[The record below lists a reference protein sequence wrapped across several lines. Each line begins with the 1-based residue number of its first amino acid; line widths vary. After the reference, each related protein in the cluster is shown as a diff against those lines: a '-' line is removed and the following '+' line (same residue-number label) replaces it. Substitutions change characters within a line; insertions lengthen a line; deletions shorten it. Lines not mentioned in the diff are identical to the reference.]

1 LKENY
6 FEKSFLIDAHLIS
19 QNRSF
24 SLRSLIDSDSI
35 VYMIIHSNLVDKVC
49 KKLKIQFISL
59 AKEKLIRD
67 YDGKI
72 SKKIITHKILFNLII
87 ESHKKLTVSMLIA
100 DIDHHEVILSKLWMN
115 KNEILL
121 NMQNDVIVFSNQL
134 NTSISI
140 FSISLNSKHSS
151 WSQSTSSSSITQTK
165 ISMMFKR
172 LIRKESFSIRSI
184 DAASFKT
191 LLNHSK
197 KNKIEVFA
205 LFMMNI
211 NREIAYNTQCDLNA
225 LNVSSI
231 DETTQNLKDIKA
243 KLSSKYHEFLDVFDR
258 AQSNKL
264 FPHRFYDHKIE
275 LISDSTSSRCR
286 VYQMFSVKLLKV
298 KKYLNENLSKKFI
311 TSSQT
316 LYFFLVLFALKAN
329 EDLRFC
335 VNYQK
340 LSVIFKRNRYS
351 LSLIDEIIG
360 KIVNCKHL
368 TRLNII
374 SAFNKLRMHFNSENY
389 ITFITALEAYKY
401 KMLSFKLTNESIF
414 FQQYINDILW
424 DFLNDFCQVYLDDI
438 LIYSKTRKKHRDHVK
453 LVLSRLRE
461 AELQIDIRKCEFDV
475 EETVFLEVIISE
487 LDLHMNLSKV
497 TVIVSWIT
505 SINLKEIQ
513 SFVRFVNFYR
523 RFIKNFSKLVKSF
536 TQLTR
541 KNTSFVWNE
550 ICVQVF
556 DNLKKQV
563 SSISVLRHF
572 NLKRQAILKTDASNY
587 VKDEILSQ
595 YDDEKVLHSMIF
607 YSKSM
612 ILAEINYHIY
622 DKKLLVII
630 RCFKHWRL
638 ELKCTELLIQM
649 FINHQTLKIFM
660 KNKQLSRW
668 QVNYLNILSK
678 FNFQIIFRSGKM
690 NTKVDALIRM
700 SLANVSESA
709 QCLEDSFQTVLTL
722 DRVDVLSIESKA
734 NLYQRVWMINQTD
747 KLCSEYRQAMNEN
760 KLKFHITKLK
770 NCEILDDVLFRKDL
784 LWVSENMHTKLLQ
797 EVHDQSSIFHLNNKR
812 IINLVQRFYY
822 WSGHRA
828 TIRRYIRNC
837 HACQRSKVS
846 RDNINELHHSLSISQ
861 KRWKDIAMNF
871 ITELFLSEDY
881 NVICIIICHLI
892 KECHYVFCHWEDD
905 DISVEEMIWIML
917 WNVYWLHDLLSSIV
931 SNKDFQFISTMWKSL
946 CKRLR
951 ITASLFTVYHSEID
965 DQSKRVNQDVEREL
979 RIYCNYMQN
988 DWIKWISMMKFS
1000 DNFNIF
1006 SITSMTFFYFNK
1018 EFHPRMSF
1026 DSDTTDYETTCERLE
1041 VRKADD
1047 IVIRMKELLNFDR
1060 QQLKKTK
1067 LIIEVQINKHRRNVI
1082 YEVDNWV
1089 WLSSRNVKT
1098 TRLCKDLKDKQ
1109 LDLYQITVKVSIFYH
1124 LRLSVS
1130 MKHLHSMFSS
1140 KLLRSYSEDFLS
1152 EQHSESFRSIT
1163 IKNDE
1168 HWEIDDILNFRRYR
1182 DRIQYKV
1189 KWTDLNR
1196 DDEWYYVDKEKFNDS
1211 EKVLNEFHK
1220 LYSNKSR

>member
-1 LKENY
+1 
-6 FEKSFLIDAHLIS
+6 
-19 QNRSF
+19 
-24 SLRSLIDSDSI
+24 
-35 VYMIIHSNLVDKVC
+35 
-49 KKLKIQFISL
+49 
-59 AKEKLIRD
+59 
-67 YDGKI
+67 
-72 SKKIITHKILFNLII
+72 
-87 ESHKKLTVSMLIA
+87 MLIA

-121 NMQNDVIVFSNQL
+121 NMRNDVIVFPNQL

-140 FSISLNSKHSS
+140 FSILLNSKHSS

-165 ISMMFKR
+165 ISMMLKR
-172 LIRKESFSIRSI
+172 LVRKESFSIRSI

-191 LLNHSK
+191 LLNRSK
-197 KNKIEVFA
+197 KDKIEVFA
-205 LFMMNI
+205 LFMTNI

-258 AQSNKL
+258 VQSNKL
-264 FPHRFYDHKIE
+264 LSHRFYDHKIE
-275 LISDSTSSRCR
+275 LISDSTLSRCR
-286 VYQMFSVKLLKV
+286 VYRMFSVKLLKV

-316 LYFFLVLFALKAN
+316 LYFSLVLFALKAN

-335 VNYQK
+335 VNYRK
-340 LSVIFKRNRYS
+340 LNVIFKRNRYS
-351 LSLIDEIIG
+351 LSLIDEIID
-360 KIVNCKHL
+360 KIVSCKHL

-374 SAFNKLRMHFNSENY
+374 SAFNKLRMHFDSENY

-414 FQQYINDILW
+414 FQQYMNDVLW
-424 DFLNDFCQVYLDDI
+424 NFLNDFCQAYLDDI

-475 EETVFLEVIISE
+475 EETVFLEVIVSE
-487 LDLHMNLSKV
+487 LDLRMNLSKV

-513 SFVRFVNFYR
+513 DFVRFVNFYR
-523 RFIKNFSKLVKSF
+523 CLIKNFSKLVKSF
-536 TQLTR
+536 IQLTR
-541 KNTSFVWNE
+541 KNMSFVWNE

-572 NLKRQAILKTDASNY
+572 NLKQQAILKIDASNY

-595 YDDEKVLHSMIF
+595 YNDERVLHSMIF

-630 RCFKHWRL
+630 RCFEHWRF

-649 FINHQTLKIFM
+649 FIDHQTLKIFM
-660 KNKQLSRW
+660 KNKQLSRR

-700 SLANVSESA
+700 PLANVFESA
-709 QCLEDSFQTVLTL
+709 QRLEDRFQTILIL

-734 NLYQRVWMINQTD
+734 NLYQRVRMINQTD
-747 KLCSEYRQAMNEN
+747 ELCSEYRQAMNEN

-797 EVHDQSSIFHLNNKR
+797 EVHDQSSISHLDNKR
-812 IINLVQRFYY
+812 IINLVRRFYY
-822 WSGHRA
+822 WSDHWA

-837 HACQRSKVS
+837 HACQRSKAS
-846 RDNINELHHSLSISQ
+846 RNSINELHHSLSISQ

-871 ITELFLSEDY
+871 ITELSLSEDY
-881 NVICIIICHLI
+881 NVICTIICRLI
-892 KECHYVFCHWEDD
+892 KERHYVLCHWRDD
-905 DISVEEMIWIML
+905 DISVEETVWIML
-917 WNVYWLHDLLSSIV
+917 WNVYRLHDLFSSIV
-931 SNKDFQFISTMWKSL
+931 SNRDSQFISTMWKSL

-988 DWIKWISMMKFS
+988 DWVKWISMMKFS

-1006 SITSMTFFYFNK
+1006 SITSMILFYFNK
-1018 EFHPRMSF
+1018 EFHSRMSF

-1047 IVIRMKELLNFDR
+1047 IVIRMKELLNFNR

-1067 LIIEVQINKHRRNVI
+1067 LTIEVQINKHRRNVI
-1082 YEVDNWV
+1082 YEVDDWI

-1109 LDLYQITVKVSIFYH
+1109 LDLYQITVKVSTFYH
-1124 LRLSVS
+1124 LRLPVS

-1140 KLLRSYSEDFLS
+1140 KLLRPYSEDSLS
-1152 EQHSESFRSIT
+1152 EQHSESLRSIT
-1163 IKNDE
+1163 IEDDE
-1168 HWEIDDILNFRRYR
+1168 HWKIDDILNFRRYR
-1182 DRIQYKV
+1182 GRIQYKV
-1189 KWTDLNR
+1189 KWTDLDR
-1196 DDEWYYVDKEKFNDS
+1196 DDEWYYADKGKFDDS

-1220 LYSNKSR
+1220 LYSNKPR